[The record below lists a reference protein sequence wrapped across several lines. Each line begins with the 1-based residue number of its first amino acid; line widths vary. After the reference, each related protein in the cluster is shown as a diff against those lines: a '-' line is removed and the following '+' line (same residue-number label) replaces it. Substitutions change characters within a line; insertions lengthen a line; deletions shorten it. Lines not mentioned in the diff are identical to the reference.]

1 MTPEH
6 ILKTY
11 WGHEQFRPSQLEI
24 ISSVLKGNDTLAI
37 LPTGGGKSICFQVPA
52 MAKEGLCLVISPLIA
67 LMEDQVNRLRDN
79 NMAAAALTSGMR
91 PQDQHEILEA
101 AINNELK
108 FLYVSPERLQTKSF
122 IATLQELP
130 ISLIAVD
137 EAHCISQWGY
147 DFRPAYLNI
156 ALVRET
162 LVDVPVI
169 ALTASAT
176 EKVKQDIQERLLMS
190 SPTVFM
196 TSFNRK
202 NLSYRAEK
210 SDDKITKIVSWI
222 KKTPGSGIVYC
233 RTRKRTKEISDLLNG
248 HQIISDFYHAG
259 LDQETRKQ
267 KQEDWIKGQTNIMVC
282 TNAFGMGIDKANVRI
297 VIHADVPDC
306 LENYYQEAGRAG
318 RDGQPAKAILLY
330 REQELEELKTLPDIK
345 YPSIYTIRKVYHAL
359 GNYFQL
365 PIGAGKGEFLNFNLD
380 DFLNKFKLDLNEVV
394 YSLQSLKQEE
404 IISYLE
410 KTFSP
415 SSVQFISN
423 RNRIESF
430 EELHSDL
437 EPIIKALLR
446 TYGGIFDGPVNI
458 NETQL
463 AWILKRDIITIKEQL
478 LALHQSGII
487 EFIPKNDKPQISY
500 LQERIKSEELQIN
513 HENYLLRKKEYAGRI
528 NSMINYTQDVTCKS
542 MLIGNYFGDTQIQ
555 ACGICDN
562 CEEKILI
569 KTREKN
575 IPDVI
580 NAILTLIKEE
590 SKTIE
595 YLKQAINADEKSIVT
610 AIAFLKDE
618 DKVSIQHGSKIGLK

>member
-1 MTPEH
+1 
-6 ILKTY
+6 
-11 WGHEQFRPSQLEI
+11 
-24 ISSVLKGNDTLAI
+24 LKGNDTLAI

-67 LMEDQVNRLRDN
+67 LMEDQVNRLREN

-91 PQDQHEILEA
+91 LQDQHEILEA
-101 AINNELK
+101 ATNNELK

-156 ALVRET
+156 ASVRES
-162 LVDVPVI
+162 LVDIPVI

-176 EKVKQDIQERLLMS
+176 GKVKQDIQERLLMR
-190 SPTVFM
+190 SPNVFM

-210 SDDKITKIVSWI
+210 SDNKITKIVSWI

-233 RTRKRTKEISDLLNG
+233 RTRKKTKEISDLLNG

-267 KQEDWIKGQTNIMVC
+267 KQEDWIKGQTSIMVC

-297 VIHADVPDC
+297 VLHADVPDC

-330 REQELEELKTLPDIK
+330 GEQELEELKALSDIK
-345 YPSIYTIRKVYHAL
+345 YPSIHTIRKVYHAL

-365 PIGAGKGEFLNFNLD
+365 PIGAGKGEFLNFNLE
-380 DFLNKFKLDLNEVV
+380 DFLKKFKLDLNEVV
-394 YSLQSLKQEE
+394 YSLQALKQEE

-415 SSVQFISN
+415 SSVQFVSN

-430 EELHSDL
+430 EALNSEL

-478 LALHQSGII
+478 LALHQSGVI
-487 EFIPKNDKPQISY
+487 EYLPKNDKPQICY

-528 NSMINYTQDVTCKS
+528 NSMINYTKDDTCKS

-555 ACGICDN
+555 ACGTCDN

-569 KTREKN
+569 NTREKL
-575 IPDVI
+575 IPDII
-580 NAILTLIKEE
+580 NLILLLIKEE
-590 SKTIE
+590 AKTIE
-595 YLKQAINADEKSIVT
+595 YLQKAIEADEKSIVT

-618 DKVSIQHGSKIGLK
+618 DKISIQYGGKIGLK